1 MGQFQ
6 RVSSTEMYFLQIFVL
21 ISLVLFASSISECVE
36 IFIARR
42 FLQPSIAAGITIALL
57 LMYFSKWLIVD
68 DENYVVLLMKANFVL
83 AIFLIFFRV
92 IGTITLVRLGNSRN
106 QPQNILAGLL
116 VMVCCTNFIFV
127 ASTRDIRPINKVAAT
142 YQLAQQPLQE
152 VANWIN
158 QNTKVNTILAS
169 NLFFGEGGTDYCDVP
184 EGYLMDSISNQASVT
199 NYFTPVALIQRRF
212 LAAGVQYAT
221 ITYEESVMPR
231 IQASLRPACFPDG
244 TSRELLKRFG
254 MEIYIAYRTNQQTA
268 KFWSELGLVVFMSEQ
283 FTVIEII

>member
-1 MGQFQ
+1 
-6 RVSSTEMYFLQIFVL
+6 
-21 ISLVLFASSISECVE
+21 
-36 IFIARR
+36 
-42 FLQPSIAAGITIALL
+42 
-57 LMYFSKWLIVD
+57 
-68 DENYVVLLMKANFVL
+68 
-83 AIFLIFFRV
+83 
-92 IGTITLVRLGNSRN
+92 
-106 QPQNILAGLL
+106 
-116 VMVCCTNFIFV
+116 MVCCTNFIFV

-244 TSRELLKRFG
+244 PSRELLKRFG